1 MHDDMDKVRLDR
13 WLWAA
18 RFFKT
23 RALASDAIKHGQI
36 LLNGHKAKPAR
47 KIGCNDRLRIRK
59 AQLIYEITVEA
70 LGEKRVSAKL
80 AQQMYSE
87 AAQSVEAREQRQI
100 AIRADRQTLINGRPS
115 KKDRRQQQAIKRD
128 YND

>member
-1 MHDDMDKVRLDR
+1 MHDDTEKVRLDR
-13 WLWAA
+13 WLWAV
-18 RFFKT
+18 RFYKT
-23 RALASDAIKHGQI
+23 RALAADAIKHGHI
-36 LLNGHKAKPAR
+36 LLNGLKAKPAR
-47 KIGCNDRLRIRK
+47 KIAHGDQLRIRK
-59 AQLIYEITVEA
+59 AQLIYEVKVEA

-87 AAQSVEAREQRQI
+87 DQQSIEAREQRQI

-128 YND
+128 YS